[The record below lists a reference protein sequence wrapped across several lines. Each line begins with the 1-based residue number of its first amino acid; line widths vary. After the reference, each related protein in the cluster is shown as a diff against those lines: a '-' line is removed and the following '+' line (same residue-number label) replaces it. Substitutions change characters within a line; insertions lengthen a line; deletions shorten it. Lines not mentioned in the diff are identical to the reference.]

1 MNVTD
6 LQPLL
11 IILEKEIDGNVYTG
25 VGLAAVIIDNIRCGS
40 CPVYMEHSVSFICQ
54 QERTVHLY
62 FRSVCKSIEAG
73 IRALDRKKYVFKGED
88 VWENIQKQE
97 GCCMS
102 DNKENN
108 KSLREVERDMQEEKK
123 NQSIADQSR
132 VPNEQNRLKDQE
144 NLRR

>member
-1 MNVTD
+1 
-6 LQPLL
+6 
-11 IILEKEIDGNVYTG
+11 
-25 VGLAAVIIDNIRCGS
+25 
-40 CPVYMEHSVSFICQ
+40 
-54 QERTVHLY
+54 
-62 FRSVCKSIEAG
+62 
-73 IRALDRKKYVFKGED
+73 
-88 VWENIQKQE
+88 
-97 GCCMS
+97 MS